1 MGWLSVILAGFS
13 GALSA
18 TIAYLFVRNPKERRV
33 AYASLFVLC
42 FAVLYVFSRVFVLPY
57 IHEWQFEHKIERH
70 LQEIPAYREIK
81 SSDPETY
88 ARIRTIVRDGTR
100 EGDRTDL
107 VAGRIRVVINELVT
121 QRIPQASDDSVIDFA
136 TVMVREIEELTR
148 LSPTLCYQYLF
159 PEKYGAL
166 DLSQHIGDTILQND
180 LAALASLIRTASH
193 NPQPVP
199 DASKSEAL
207 LQQVYG
213 KLYEAFGDDVLLLKN
228 PHDPSVNKEKVC
240 TVIAAVYKQVLE
252 MPKNDS
258 GMVLRYMFSRQ

>member
-1 MGWLSVILAGFS
+1 MEWASAILAGLS

-18 TIAYLFVRNPKERRV
+18 AIAYLFVRNPKERRV
-33 AYASLFVLC
+33 AYASLFVLS
-42 FAVLYVFSRVFVLPY
+42 FAILHVLSRIFVLPH
-57 IHEWQFEHKIERH
+57 IHVWQFEQKIERH
-70 LQEIPAYREIK
+70 LQENPAYREIK

-100 EGDRTDL
+100 EGDRTDV
-107 VAGRIRVVINELVT
+107 VAGRIRAVMNELVT
-121 QRIPQASDDSVIDFA
+121 NRIPQASDDSVIDFA

-148 LSPTLCYQYLF
+148 VSPTLCYQYLF
-159 PEKYGAL
+159 PEQYGAL

-193 NPQPVP
+193 NPQPGP

-213 KLYEAFGDDVLLLKN
+213 RLYEAYGDDVLLLKN
-228 PHDPSVNKEKVC
+228 PHDPSVDKEKVC
-240 TVIAAVYKQVLE
+240 TVIAAVYKQALE

-258 GMVLRYMFSRQ
+258 GMLLRYMFSRQ